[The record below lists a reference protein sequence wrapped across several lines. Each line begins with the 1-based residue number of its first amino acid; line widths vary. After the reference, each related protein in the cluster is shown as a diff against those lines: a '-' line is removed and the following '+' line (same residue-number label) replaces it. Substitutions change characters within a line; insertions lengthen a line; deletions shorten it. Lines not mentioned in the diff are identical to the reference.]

1 MSIKDLILPA
11 KLLDALDWIE
21 DKTNWCQKKL
31 GLSDYH
37 FKWLMWVDG
46 FIVATLLFLIF

>member
-1 MSIKDLILPA
+1 MKNLILPV

-31 GLSDYH
+31 GLTHYH

-46 FIVATLLFLIF
+46 FIVGAFLVWIF

>member
-1 MSIKDLILPA
+1 MKNLILPV

-31 GLSDYH
+31 CLSDYH
-37 FKWLMWVDG
+37 FKWFMWVDG
-46 FIVATLLFLIF
+46 FIVGAFLVWIF